1 MFRVGNESQ
10 GTQLK
15 HVSLRLTFPAATKTR
30 WSLVAASGQERW
42 GRDGEE
48 KRELSYLRLLRV
60 AAQ

>member
-30 WSLVAASGQERW
+30 WSLVAASGPERW

-48 KRELSYLRLLRV
+48 KRELSDI
-60 AAQ
+60 